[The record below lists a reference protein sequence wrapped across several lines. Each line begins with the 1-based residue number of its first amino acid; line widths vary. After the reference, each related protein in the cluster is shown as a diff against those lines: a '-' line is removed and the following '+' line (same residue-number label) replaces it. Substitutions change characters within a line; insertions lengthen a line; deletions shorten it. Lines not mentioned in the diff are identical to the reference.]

1 MDESQKYYTKWKK
14 IALKDY
20 ILNDSIY
27 MIFCKRQKCLRTEN
41 TSVVAR
47 VSGGKEGLV
56 TQEHGGF

>member
-20 ILNDSIY
+20 MLNDSIY
-27 MIFCKRQKCLRTEN
+27 MIFCKRQKCKDRKHI
-41 TSVVAR
+41 
-47 VSGGKEGLV
+47 SGCQSFRGKEGLV